1 MALTADRDE
10 QLVHGPDVAE
20 TILSP
25 AATGICSTQD
35 VGMRWLEHPATKIE
49 SLLIIGQ
56 RTRG

>member
-1 MALTADRDE
+1 MALTTDRDE

-49 SLLIIGQ
+49 SLL
-56 RTRG
+56 RTP